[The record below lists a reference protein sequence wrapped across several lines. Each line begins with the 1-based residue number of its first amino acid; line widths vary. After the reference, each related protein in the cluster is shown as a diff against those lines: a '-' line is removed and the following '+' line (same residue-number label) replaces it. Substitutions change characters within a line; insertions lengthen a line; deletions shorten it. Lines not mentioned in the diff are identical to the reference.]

1 MTSPAPSEGSV
12 EATYRSLIA
21 AMTPLERI
29 ARASAMTSWANATVA
44 RQLLAERGP
53 MSSERLRWEVA
64 RRRYASNPTTLRMI
78 DRHLETMGPDADA

>member
-1 MTSPAPSEGSV
+1 MPTPPESADSV
-12 EATYRSLIA
+12 ERAYRALVA

-29 ARASAMTSWANATVA
+29 ARASAMTSWANAMVA

-64 RRRYASNPTTLRMI
+64 RRRYASDPTTLRMI
-78 DRHLETMGPDADA
+78 DRHLETMGRDADT

>member
-1 MTSPAPSEGSV
+1 MPPESADSV
-12 EATYRSLIA
+12 ESAYRALVA

-29 ARASAMTSWANATVA
+29 ARASAMTSWANAMVA

-64 RRRYASNPTTLRMI
+64 RRRYASDPTTLRMI
-78 DRHLETMGPDADA
+78 DRHLETMGRDADT

>member
-21 AMTPLERI
+21 AVTPSERI
-29 ARASAMTSWANATVA
+29 ACASAMTSWANATVA
-44 RQLLAERGP
+44 RQILAERGP

-64 RRRYASNPTTLRMI
+64 RRRYASDPAILRMI
-78 DRHLETMGPDADA
+78 DRHLETMDPDAAA